1 MTAKDWK
8 ILINASSSGLDENWM
23 NYKSQEF
30 GLGKKHAMWYRD
42 QWITTLSLIKN
53 RICNVPGYSGLWKNQ
68 YIGGENYLQANIT
81 LIRPCLTLSDP
92 FLTLFTLL
100 EPFGSFW
107 TL

>member
-68 YIGGENYLQANIT
+68 YIGGKKHFQGNFTI
-81 LIRPCLTLSDP
+81 IGP
-92 FLTLFTLL
+92 FQNPQ
-100 EPFGSFW
+100 ESSRS
-107 TL
+107 